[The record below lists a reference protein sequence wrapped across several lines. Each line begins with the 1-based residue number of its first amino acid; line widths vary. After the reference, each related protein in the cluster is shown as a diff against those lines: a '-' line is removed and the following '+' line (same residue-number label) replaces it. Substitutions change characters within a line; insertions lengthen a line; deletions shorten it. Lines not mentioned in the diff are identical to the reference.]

1 MDELFYW
8 THGREVNLEIS
19 SGSEKESHEY
29 TLHGNEIT
37 KFLVDILSE
46 VDAEIRERVLTHL
59 EKQDRKSSKKEPKN
73 AK

>member
-1 MDELFYW
+1 MSFELKVGQRY
-8 THGREVNLEIS
+8 
-19 SGSEKESHEY
+19 
-29 TLHGNEIT
+29 EIT